1 MTAGPGFSQLRWA
14 RLVDNL
20 ADIDIGAICRAYV
33 TLAKTGLTSSLFVGH
48 AFQITRTGVVT
59 GRTGLAFA
67 GQFGSRLRCLFRIRS
82 PFDPDGWLRTL
93 ASDGDLD
100 GVFVTPR
107 SVANRAWA
115 FPAFVPIGTWFLHG
129 SLR

>member
-67 GQFGSRLRCLFRIRS
+67 GQFGSRQRFWNALTEPSIVLSR
-82 PFDPDGWLRTL
+82 
-93 ASDGDLD
+93 
-100 GVFVTPR
+100 
-107 SVANRAWA
+107 
-115 FPAFVPIGTWFLHG
+115 G
-129 SLR
+129 SNGGSE